1 MTYGMKVKLERTR
14 QMMTQ
19 KSFAVLCGISRQTL
33 HMLEMHDVATQ
44 ETKRKIKDAT
54 GVAENEKEI

>member
-54 GVAENEKEI
+54 GVKPDETD